1 MLGGKEMLSIER
13 SGDLSLDLKSED
25 LDWSPHS
32 LALTLR
38 DTLSKPELQVEIM
51 PILPVS

>member
-1 MLGGKEMLSIER
+1 MKTDVVLGIITQ
-13 SGDLSLDLKSED
+13 DLKSED

-32 LALTLR
+32 LALTLW
-38 DTLSKPELQVEIM
+38 DTLSKPELQMEIM